1 MDKEQALKLVKPHL
15 SQKRYQHTKRVLTTA
30 LELAQRYDVDE
41 EETMLASVF
50 HDYAKYRPLD
60 EMSHIIKQ
68 NELPIDLL
76 SFHHEL
82 WHGPVASILVETEIG
97 ITNQRVKDAIYWH
110 TTGRGNMSELE
121 KVVYLADYIEPGRSF
136 PGLSLIQKKA
146 KEDLD
151 EACFMAVRN
160 TIQFLLER
168 ERLIYPETINMYNH
182 LKRILEESNL

>member
-41 EETMLASVF
+41 EETMLAAVF

-68 NELPIDLL
+68 KELPIDLL

>member
-68 NELPIDLL
+68 KELPIDLL

>member
-41 EETMLASVF
+41 EETMLASAF

>member
-41 EETMLASVF
+41 EETMLAAVF

-97 ITNQRVKDAIYWH
+97 ITNQQVKDAIYWH

>member
-41 EETMLASVF
+41 EETMLAAVF

-68 NELPIDLL
+68 NDLPLDLL

-97 ITNQRVKDAIYWH
+97 ITNQQVKDAIYWH

-136 PGLSLIQKKA
+136 PGLSLIQQKA

>member
-41 EETMLASVF
+41 EETMLAAVF

-68 NELPIDLL
+68 NDLPLDLL

-97 ITNQRVKDAIYWH
+97 ITNQQVKDAIYWH

>member
-41 EETMLASVF
+41 EETMLAAVF

-97 ITNQRVKDAIYWH
+97 ITNQQVKDAIYWH

-136 PGLSLIQKKA
+136 PGLSLIQQKA